1 MMMRRILNIAVSSAL
16 ALAAV
21 SCVFDNDMSYPR
33 LKGEITAF
41 AVEGQKEVTIN
52 PDSLTVDVLLE
63 ETAEIDSLRITE
75 YQLSEMAVADTL
87 LGEYID
93 LSEPVQVMLSTY
105 PGRDYLWTI
114 SASQPIERFV
124 KCSGLI
130 DAVFDVKNQTVMVAV
145 AEAQPL
151 DEIVITDM
159 KIMQETSK
167 ILTTTGYDA
176 AQSGVVTTD
185 VKFPM
190 TLDCT
195 LSRQFTVLYKG
206 VEYVWTVT
214 FVQQK
219 IQNQVKSVDAWA
231 YHAVVSGEFDGVG
244 EAFFEYRKASEDAW
258 IAFKSVDIVGVNITG
273 SITELEENTDYV
285 VRLVSPSCIGEDFEF
300 KTYPSLQLSN
310 MSFEDW
316 SIKGNT
322 YYPFAEDATIKDWA
336 TANQA
341 VSAAGAI
348 SGIYNTTI
356 PVYDHVVDGKTAA
369 MIKSEAPAGVFAAG
383 NLFTGEFDKFES
395 MTAYLKWGVPF
406 KSKPY
411 SLKGYYDYSPATV
424 NKVGQKYIDSP
435 DVSAGVRKIL
445 SEMEGKMDIMQLLA
459 VLVAEG
465 EPYSVD
471 SNLPGK
477 PDLLNDSR
485 VIAYGTIESDEN
497 TSGEYKEFEIVFEY
511 RDNREPAYIILVACS
526 SLYGNYFTGGVGS
539 TLYVDG
545 FEFTYR

>member
-1 MMMRRILNIAVSSAL
+1 MMRRILNIAVSLAL

-63 ETAEIDSLRITE
+63 ETAEIDSLKITE

-93 LSEPVQVMLSTY
+93 LSNPVKVMLSTY

-130 DAVFDVKNQTVMVAV
+130 EATFDVKNQTVMVAV
-145 AEAQPL
+145 TESQPL

-219 IQNQVKSVDAWA
+219 IQNEIKSVNAWT
-231 YHAVVSGEFDGVG
+231 YHAYVTGEYDGVG
-244 EAFFEYRKASEDAW
+244 TAYFEYKTDSESEWTVLDDVEVEGL
-258 IAFKSVDIVGVNITG
+258 KVNGVMTSLEPSVGY
-273 SITELEENTDYV
+273 L
-285 VRLVSPSCIGEDFEF
+285 VRLVSDTIVGEEYAFSTEVAEEIPNMNFDNWYKEGNIW
-300 KTYPSLQLSN
+300 YPDENSSN
-310 MSFEDW
+310 FYWD
-316 SIKGNT
+316 
-322 YYPFAEDATIKDWA
+322 
-336 TANQA
+336 TANGGSDKVQ
-341 VSAAGAI
+341 
-348 SGIYNTTI
+348 IYPTN
-356 PVYDHVVDGKTAA
+356 PEDSHVVSGRAA
-369 MIKSEAPAGVFAAG
+369 KLESKSVALVGLAAG
-383 NLFTGEFDKFES
+383 NIYTGKFVKAIMNLNDPGAE
-395 MTAYLKWGVPF
+395 LDWGVPF
-406 KSKPY
+406 SSRP
-411 SLKGYYDYSPATV
+411 LALRGHLDYRPGTV
-424 NKVGQKYIDSP
+424 NVNNYAGMSGKTDIANIQVFLTDWSAPFRISTADGKFVEYDTDPGIIARGTADFNATDGYIEFTIPITYKSTLRTPKYVVI
-435 DVSAGVRKIL
+435 SASASK
-445 SEMEGKMDIMQLLA
+445 
-459 VLVAEG
+459 
-465 EPYSVD
+465 
-471 SNLPGK
+471 
-477 PDLLNDSR
+477 
-485 VIAYGTIESDEN
+485 YGD
-497 TSGEYKEFEIVFEY
+497 
-511 RDNREPAYIILVACS
+511 
-526 SLYGNYFTGGVGS
+526 YFTGS
-539 TLYVDG
+539 TSSVMYVD
-545 FEFTYR
+545 EFSFIYDPSELTEEQLKQVSVFN

>member
-1 MMMRRILNIAVSSAL
+1 MSTAFAL
-16 ALAAV
+16 A
-21 SCVFDNDMSYPR
+21 SCVFENDMSYPR
-33 LKGEITAF
+33 LRGEITAF

-52 PDSLTVDVLLE
+52 SDSLTVDVLLE
-63 ETAEIDSLRITE
+63 ETAEIDSLVLLEYAITE
-75 YQLSEMAVADTL
+75 KTTADKEL
-87 LGEYID
+87 PGVLD
-93 LSEPVQVMLSTY
+93 LSQPVEVVLSTY
-105 PGRDYLWTI
+105 PGQDYLWTI
-114 SASQPIERFV
+114 SASQPIERYV
-124 KCSGLI
+124 KCNGYI
-130 DAVFDVKNQTVMVAV
+130 DAQFDAKNLTATVYVL
-145 AEAQPL
+145 EQPL
-151 DEIVITDM
+151 EDMVITDM
-159 KIMQETSK
+159 KLGPETSV
-167 ILTTTGYDA
+167 ITSTTGYDGSVH
-176 AQSGVVTTD
+176 QEVTEH

-190 TLDCT
+190 PLDCT
-195 LSRQFTVLYKG
+195 MARKFTVLYKG
-206 VEYVWTVT
+206 AEYVWTVS
-214 FVQQK
+214 FIQQK

-322 YYPFAEDATIKDWA
+322 YYPFAEDATIKDWD
-336 TANQA
+336 TANKA

-383 NLFTGEFDKFES
+383 NLFTGEFDGFES

-424 NKVGQKYIDSP
+424 NKVGQKYIDDP
-435 DVSAGVRKIL
+435 KVSAGVRKIL

-465 EPYSVD
+465 EPYLVN

>member
-63 ETAEIDSLRITE
+63 ETAEIDSLKITE

-93 LSEPVQVMLSTY
+93 LSNPVKVMLSTY

-130 DAVFDVKNQTVMVAV
+130 EATFDGKNQTVMVAV
-145 AEAQPL
+145 TESQPL

-231 YHAVVSGEFDGVG
+231 NHAVVSGEFDGVG

-424 NKVGQKYIDSP
+424 NKVGQKYIDDP
-435 DVSAGVRKIL
+435 DVSAAVRKIL

-465 EPYSVD
+465 EPYLVN

-485 VIAYGTIESDEN
+485 VIAYGTIERDEN

-545 FEFTYR
+545 FKFTYR

>member
-1 MMMRRILNIAVSSAL
+1 MRRIFNIAVSSAL
-16 ALAAV
+16 AFAAV

-63 ETAEIDSLRITE
+63 ETAEMDSLRITE

-219 IQNQVKSVDAWA
+219 IQNEIKSVNAWT
-231 YHAVVSGEFDGVG
+231 YHAYVTGEYDGVG
-244 EAFFEYRKASEDAW
+244 TAYFEYKTDSESEWTVLDDVEVEGL
-258 IAFKSVDIVGVNITG
+258 KVNGVMTSLEPSVGY
-273 SITELEENTDYV
+273 L
-285 VRLVSPSCIGEDFEF
+285 VRLVSDTIVGEEYAFSTEVAEEIPNMNFDNWYKEGNIW
-300 KTYPSLQLSN
+300 YPDENSSN
-310 MSFEDW
+310 FYWD
-316 SIKGNT
+316 
-322 YYPFAEDATIKDWA
+322 
-336 TANQA
+336 TANGGSHKVQ
-341 VSAAGAI
+341 
-348 SGIYNTTI
+348 IYPTN
-356 PVYDHVVDGKTAA
+356 PEDSHVVSGRAA
-369 MIKSEAPAGVFAAG
+369 KLESKSVALVGLAAG
-383 NLFTGEFDKFES
+383 NIYTGKFVKAIMNLNDPGAE
-395 MTAYLKWGVPF
+395 LDWGVPF
-406 KSKPY
+406 SSRP
-411 SLKGYYDYSPATV
+411 LALRGHLDYRPGTV
-424 NKVGQKYIDSP
+424 NVNNYAGMSGKTDIANIQVFLTDWSAPFRISTADGKFVEYDTDPGIIARGTADFNATDGYIEFTIPITYKSTLRTPKYVVI
-435 DVSAGVRKIL
+435 SASASK
-445 SEMEGKMDIMQLLA
+445 
-459 VLVAEG
+459 
-465 EPYSVD
+465 
-471 SNLPGK
+471 
-477 PDLLNDSR
+477 
-485 VIAYGTIESDEN
+485 YGD
-497 TSGEYKEFEIVFEY
+497 
-511 RDNREPAYIILVACS
+511 
-526 SLYGNYFTGGVGS
+526 YFTGS
-539 TLYVDG
+539 TSSVMYVD
-545 FEFTYR
+545 EFSFIYDPSELTEEQLKQVSVFN